1 MVLARNGQSFP
12 GSIHLLQAVLGRL
25 ADVCLVG
32 ILAGVVQVLGKC
44 AWLPSCG
51 QGTARR
57 HDAAKTSC
65 EKAKLGEEK
74 DCLNLRGG

>member
-32 ILAGVVQVLGKC
+32 ILAGVAQVLVN
-44 AWLPSCG
+44 ACG
-51 QGTARR
+51 FLL
-57 HDAAKTSC
+57 AAK
-65 EKAKLGEEK
+65 
-74 DCLNLRGG
+74 